1 MHKTRPGP
9 KVSKVYLLESEVGA
23 GKLIMPHD
31 PIALK
36 IDWGIVGFEDAFP
49 RGESRTIQLTLKWIA
64 GGKEKGLLI
73 DPALKIHRSQE
84 KGSYTIP
91 YVIPAP
97 WVVPA
102 LPVRVGLR
110 IARLFRRRR
119 RREARR

>member
-9 KVSKVYLLESEVGA
+9 KVYLLESEVGA